1 MVVAVTVKLVVVVM
15 VMMVAVVVMAVVVVV
30 VIVVDNI
37 AGEANSLHRSVYTQL
52 KAVKGAYAM
61 QQLGKGHPT
70 KSDEFSEKFEMVF
83 APPGAPHFRKIIMQF
98 FFYGYGCIYAR
109 RYLRAR

>member
-70 KSDEFSEKFEMVF
+70 KSDEFSEKFQMVF
-83 APPGAPHFRKIIMQF
+83 APPGPSFSENYNAIF
-98 FFYGYGCIYAR
+98 
-109 RYLRAR
+109 L